1 MEAGAYGN
9 LWQTSFS
16 ATTESIH
23 RTKMILTSKFY
34 VKSLSFRSSMNL
46 HVKNSVSKSLSGRG
60 KILKVIANV
69 QGAPNIINGSKVKDK
84 ELIHTARTNG
94 IAVELAE
101 EEDVFR
107 LGRLVQGNLVYRQ
120 KFSIRSYEVGADMS
134 GSIETM
140 MNHLQETALNHV
152 CVAGMNG
159 DGFGST
165 HEMTRLNLIWVVTRM
180 QVHVERYPSWGDV
193 VEIDTWVAGSGKNS
207 LRRDWLVRDYKTG
220 YILAQ
225 ATSTWVM
232 MNRNT
237 RKLSKFPEA
246 VKNEISPYYLERTV
260 IDQSH
265 HEKLE
270 KLGDDTAQYIHSN
283 LTPRWTDLDVNRHVN
298 NVKYIGW
305 ILESVPVSILENQQ
319 LAKMTLEYR
328 RECEQSHVLQSM
340 TSLEKNSGDFID
352 PISAPSHSCTTG
364 SLRKCKTLC
373 RHLLRLQENGAEI
386 VRGSTE
392 WRAKPNRN

>member
-34 VKSLSFRSSMNL
+34 VKSLSFGSSMNL

-84 ELIHTARTNG
+84 GLIHTVRTNG

-298 NVKYIGW
+298 NIKYIGW

-392 WRAKPNRN
+392 WRAKPTRN

>member
-34 VKSLSFRSSMNL
+34 VKSLSFGSSMNL

-140 MNHLQETALNHV
+140 INHLQVISRYYINIGTGNHYL
-152 CVAGMNG
+152 
-159 DGFGST
+159 S
-165 HEMTRLNLIWVVTRM
+165 I
-180 QVHVERYPSWGDV
+180 
-193 VEIDTWVAGSGKNS
+193 
-207 LRRDWLVRDYKTG
+207 KTG
-220 YILAQ
+220 LLAIWLNQ
-225 ATSTWVM
+225 P
-232 MNRNT
+232 NF
-237 RKLSKFPEA
+237 L
-246 VKNEISPYYLERTV
+246 ISVCFVSP
-260 IDQSH
+260 
-265 HEKLE
+265 K
-270 KLGDDTAQYIHSN
+270 SN
-283 LTPRWTDLDVNRHVN
+283 LYT
-298 NVKYIGW
+298 
-305 ILESVPVSILENQQ
+305 
-319 LAKMTLEYR
+319 
-328 RECEQSHVLQSM
+328 
-340 TSLEKNSGDFID
+340 
-352 PISAPSHSCTTG
+352 
-364 SLRKCKTLC
+364 
-373 RHLLRLQENGAEI
+373 
-386 VRGSTE
+386 
-392 WRAKPNRN
+392 

>member
-1 MEAGAYGN
+1 MEAVAYGN

-23 RTKMILTSKFY
+23 RTNMILTSNFY
-34 VKSLSFRSSMNL
+34 VKSLSISSSMNL

-60 KILKVIANV
+60 KTLKVIANV

-94 IAVELAE
+94 IAAELAE

-225 ATSTWVM
+225 ATSNWVM

-246 VKNEISPYYLERTV
+246 VKNEISPYYLERIV

-340 TSLEKNSGDFID
+340 TSLEKNSGDFIY

-364 SLRKCKTLC
+364 SLSKCKTLC
-373 RHLLRLQENGAEI
+373 RHLLRLQKNGAEI

-392 WRAKPNRN
+392 WRAKPSRH

>member
-1 MEAGAYGN
+1 
-9 LWQTSFS
+9 
-16 ATTESIH
+16 
-23 RTKMILTSKFY
+23 
-34 VKSLSFRSSMNL
+34 
-46 HVKNSVSKSLSGRG
+46 
-60 KILKVIANV
+60 
-69 QGAPNIINGSKVKDK
+69 
-84 ELIHTARTNG
+84 
-94 IAVELAE
+94 
-101 EEDVFR
+101 
-107 LGRLVQGNLVYRQ
+107 
-120 KFSIRSYEVGADMS
+120 MS

-207 LRRDWLVRDYKTG
+207 LRRDWIVRDYKTG

-305 ILESVPVSILENQQ
+305 ILEKQRLRELAMDEDVVVVIQAPTQEHGENIEYQVNDPMEEDDYANNTVEEVGTNILIQDTFNNDGMNDDDDQVDGVFDRPLIEMETNLFIKAPKQVFSVR
-319 LAKMTLEYR
+319 Y
-328 RECEQSHVLQSM
+328 
-340 TSLEKNSGDFID
+340 F
-352 PISAPSHSCTTG
+352 
-364 SLRKCKTLC
+364 
-373 RHLLRLQENGAEI
+373 
-386 VRGSTE
+386 
-392 WRAKPNRN
+392 

>member
-1 MEAGAYGN
+1 MEAVAYRN
-9 LWQTSFS
+9 LWQTSSF
-16 ATTESIH
+16 APTERIH

-34 VKSLSFRSSMNL
+34 VKALSFGYPTKL
-46 HVKNSVSKSLSGRG
+46 HVKNSVSKPLSGLG
-60 KILKVIANV
+60 KSVKVVASV
-69 QGAPNIINGSKVKDK
+69 QRAPGIINGSKVKDK
-84 ELIHTARTNG
+84 ELSHTGKTNG
-94 IAVELAE
+94 VAVGLAE

-120 KFSIRSYEVGADMS
+120 KFAIRSYEVGADMS
-134 GSIETM
+134 GSIETI

-207 LRRDWLVRDYKTG
+207 LRRDWIVRDYKTG

-225 ATSTWVM
+225 ATSAWVM
-232 MNRNT
+232 MNRIT
-237 RKLSKFPEA
+237 RRLSKFPEA
-246 VKNEISPYYLERTV
+246 VKNEISPYYLETRV
-260 IDQSH
+260 IDESH
-265 HEKLE
+265 REKLD

-319 LAKMTLEYR
+319 LTKMTLEYR
-328 RECEQSHVLQSM
+328 RECEQSHVLQSL
-340 TSLEKNSGDFID
+340 TSLEKNGGDSMD
-352 PISAPSHSCTTG
+352 STG
-364 SLRKCKTLC
+364 SSKSLC
-373 RHLLRLQENGAEI
+373 NHLLRLQENGIEI
-386 VRGSTE
+386 VKGRTE
-392 WRAKPNRN
+392 WRPKPNIN